1 MDETEPPLM
10 EMGRDGDS
18 GHSHR
23 GDDYSLEFLY
33 GHNLHRRGSVSS
45 LLPMCGNSDNSI
57 LNNCCFRLASRLAN
71 L

>member
-23 GDDYSLEFLY
+23 GDDYSLEFLF
-33 GHNLHRRGSVSS
+33 GHNLRRRGAISS
-45 LLPMCGNSDNSI
+45 LLPILGDSNNSK
-57 LNNCCFRLASRLAN
+57 LNNCCLRLVSRLAN